1 MRKLDFPEELYY
13 SKDHE
18 WAKVEGNQIIVG
30 ITHYAQDAL
39 GDIVFLE
46 LPPVGTDVE
55 ANVPFATIES
65 VKSVSDVY
73 SPVTGKITEVNDAVT
88 DAPEIINQDPYGEGW
103 MVKIEMENKGKLK
116 NLISSEEYQK
126 FIAEQK

>member
-13 SKDHE
+13 SKEHE

-103 MVKIEMENKGKLK
+103 MVKIEMENKEELK

>member
-1 MRKLDFPEELYY
+1 LDFPEELYY

-18 WAKVEGNQIIVG
+18 WARVEGNIVIVG
-30 ITHYAQDAL
+30 ITDYAQDAL

-73 SPVTGKITEVNDAVT
+73 SPVTGKIVEVNDAVI

-103 MVKIEMENKGKLK
+103 MVKIEMNNPDEIKD
-116 NLISSEEYQK
+116 LISAEEYQK
-126 FIAEQK
+126 STAE

>member
-73 SPVTGKITEVNDAVT
+73 SPVNGKITEVNDAVT

-103 MVKIEMENKGKLK
+103 MVKIEMENKGELK

>member
-103 MVKIEMENKGKLK
+103 MVKIEMENKEELK

>member
-1 MRKLDFPEELYY
+1 MDFPEELYY

-55 ANVPFATIES
+55 VNVPFATIES

-73 SPVTGKITEVNDAVT
+73 SPVNGKITEVNDAVT

-103 MVKIEMENKGKLK
+103 MVKIEMENKGELK

>member
-1 MRKLDFPEELYY
+1 MDFPEELYY

-55 ANVPFATIES
+55 VNVPFATIES

-103 MVKIEMENKGKLK
+103 MVKIEMENKEELK

>member
-1 MRKLDFPEELYY
+1 MDFPKELYY

-18 WAKVEGNQIIVG
+18 WGKVEGNIVIVG
-30 ITHYAQDAL
+30 ITDYAQDTL

-55 ANVPFATIES
+55 TNVPFATIES

-73 SPVTGKITEVNDAVT
+73 SPVTGKIVEVNEAIT

-103 MVKIEMENKGKLK
+103 MVKIEMNNPDEIKD
-116 NLISSEEYQK
+116 LISAEEYQK
-126 FIAEQK
+126 STEE

>member
-1 MRKLDFPEELYY
+1 MDFPEELYY

-18 WAKVEGNQIIVG
+18 WARVEGNIVIVG
-30 ITHYAQDAL
+30 ITDYAQDAL

-73 SPVTGKITEVNDAVT
+73 SPVTGKIVEVNDAVI

-103 MVKIEMENKGKLK
+103 MVKIEMNNPDEIKD
-116 NLISSEEYQK
+116 LISAEEYQK
-126 FIAEQK
+126 STAE

>member
-1 MRKLDFPEELYY
+1 MDFPEELYY

-18 WAKVEGNQIIVG
+18 WGKVEGNIVIVG
-30 ITHYAQDAL
+30 ITDYAQDTL

-73 SPVTGKITEVNDAVT
+73 SPVTGKIVEVNEAVADT
-88 DAPEIINQDPYGEGW
+88 PEIINQDPYGEGW
-103 MVKIEMENKGKLK
+103 MVKIEMNNPDEIKD
-116 NLISSEEYQK
+116 LISAEEYQK
-126 FIAEQK
+126 STEE

>member
-1 MRKLDFPEELYY
+1 MDFPEELYY

-18 WAKVEGNQIIVG
+18 WGKIEGNIVIVG
-30 ITHYAQDAL
+30 ITDYAQDAL

-55 ANVPFATIES
+55 VNVPFGTIES

-73 SPVTGKITEVNDAVT
+73 SPVTGKIAEVNDVVVN
-88 DAPEIINQDPYGEGW
+88 APEIINKDPYGEGW
-103 MVKIEMENKGKLK
+103 MVKIEMNNPDEMKD
-116 NLISSEEYQK
+116 LISAEEYQK
-126 FIAEQK
+126 STEE

>member
-1 MRKLDFPEELYY
+1 MKKLDFPKELCY

-18 WAKVEGNQIIVG
+18 WGKVEGNIVIVG
-30 ITHYAQDAL
+30 ITDYAQDAL

-46 LPPVGTDVE
+46 LPPVGTE
-55 ANVPFATIES
+55 TQAHVPFATIES

-88 DAPEIINQDPYGEGW
+88 DAPEVINQDPYGEGW
-103 MVKIEMENKGKLK
+103 MVKIEMNNPDEIKD
-116 NLISSEEYQK
+116 LISAEEYQK
-126 FIAEQK
+126 STEE

>member
-1 MRKLDFPEELYY
+1 M
-13 SKDHE
+13 
-18 WAKVEGNQIIVG
+18 
-30 ITHYAQDAL
+30 

-55 ANVPFATIES
+55 VNVPFATIES

-103 MVKIEMENKGKLK
+103 MVKIEMENKGELK

>member
-1 MRKLDFPEELYY
+1 MDFPEELYY

-18 WAKVEGNQIIVG
+18 WGKVEGNIIIVG
-30 ITHYAQDAL
+30 ITDYAQDTL

-73 SPVTGKITEVNDAVT
+73 SPVTGKIVEVNEAVADT
-88 DAPEIINQDPYGEGW
+88 PEIINQDSYGGGW
-103 MVKIEMENKGKLK
+103 MVKIEMNNPDEIKD
-116 NLISSEEYQK
+116 LISAEEYQK
-126 FIAEQK
+126 STEE

>member
-1 MRKLDFPEELYY
+1 MDFPEELYY

-55 ANVPFATIES
+55 TNVPFATIES

-103 MVKIEMENKGKLK
+103 MVKIEMENKGELK

>member
-103 MVKIEMENKGKLK
+103 MVKIEMENREELK

>member
-1 MRKLDFPEELYY
+1 LDFPEGLYY

-18 WAKVEGNQIIVG
+18 WGKVEGNIVIVG
-30 ITHYAQDAL
+30 ITDYAQDAL

-55 ANVPFATIES
+55 ANVPFGTIES

-103 MVKIEMENKGKLK
+103 MVKIEMNNPDEIKD
-116 NLISSEEYQK
+116 LISTEEYQK
-126 FIAEQK
+126 STEE

>member
-1 MRKLDFPEELYY
+1 MRKLDFPEKLYY

-103 MVKIEMENKGKLK
+103 MVKIEMENREELK

>member
-1 MRKLDFPEELYY
+1 MRKLDFTEELYY

-103 MVKIEMENKGKLK
+103 MVKIEMENKEELK

>member
-73 SPVTGKITEVNDAVT
+73 SPVNGKITEVNDAVT

-103 MVKIEMENKGKLK
+103 MVKIEMENKEELK

>member
-1 MRKLDFPEELYY
+1 MYPEELLY

-18 WAKVEGNQIIVG
+18 WARVEGNQVVIG

-46 LPPVGTDVE
+46 LPPVGTKVE

-73 SPVTGKITEVNDAVT
+73 SSVTGEIVEVNDAVA

-103 MVKIEMENKGKLK
+103 MVKIAMENSEELK
-116 NLISSEEYQK
+116 DMISAEEYQK
-126 FIAEQK
+126 SIAE

>member
-1 MRKLDFPEELYY
+1 MDFPEGLYY

-18 WAKVEGNQIIVG
+18 WGKVEGNIVIVG
-30 ITHYAQDAL
+30 ITDYAQDAL

-46 LPPVGTDVE
+46 LPPVDTDVE
-55 ANVPFATIES
+55 ANVPFGTIES

-103 MVKIEMENKGKLK
+103 MVKIEMNNPDEIKD
-116 NLISSEEYQK
+116 LISTEEYQK
-126 FIAEQK
+126 STEE

>member
-1 MRKLDFPEELYY
+1 MDFPEELYY

-55 ANVPFATIES
+55 VNVPFATIES

-103 MVKIEMENKGKLK
+103 MVKIEMENKGELK